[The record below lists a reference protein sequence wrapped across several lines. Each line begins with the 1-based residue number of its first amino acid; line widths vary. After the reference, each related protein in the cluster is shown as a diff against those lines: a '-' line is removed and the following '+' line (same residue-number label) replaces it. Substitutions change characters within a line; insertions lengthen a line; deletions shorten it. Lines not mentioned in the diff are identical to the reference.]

1 MSDNTVGVPADEA
14 PTEKLVKAYIKMRNA
29 RSQLKE
35 DYEAKDAEIKQQ
47 MKVLESHFLELCKGT
62 GASSIKTPAGTII
75 RGVESRYWT
84 SDWEAMHQFVR
95 ENDALEL
102 LERRIAQKAMAEFLK
117 SNPDKMPKG
126 LNCNSEY
133 KITVR
138 RS

>member
-1 MSDNTVGVPADEA
+1 MSEDTA
-14 PTEKLVKAYIKMRNA
+14 PTDKLVKAYIKMRDA

-35 DYEAKDAEIKQQ
+35 QYEAQDAKIKEQ
-47 MKVLESHFLELCKGT
+47 MAVIEAHFLELCKST
-62 GASSIKTPAGTII
+62 GASSIKTPVGTII

-84 SDWEAMHQFVR
+84 SDWEEMHRFIK
-95 ENDALEL
+95 ENDAVDL

-117 SNPDKMPKG
+117 TNPDKMPKG
-126 LNCNSEY
+126 LNVNSEY